1 MSQRT
6 GEVLFLRPTSGLTK
20 YFGTW
25 TSLFAIIG
33 ASLGTW
39 QWMFVG
45 VLQDMYPG
53 ISAGLTWGIGM
64 GFMLIYT
71 VMLTLLSMAMP
82 RSAGIYQISAR
93 GFNPV
98 TGILAVWRGIIANPI
113 IKMSEFFLFIVFL
126 GAAFSQ
132 WGAVTGNAL
141 LSGWGLAMSAQAGN
155 PALLVGLSIF
165 LMLVFCIIAYLGPLF
180 KVEPR
185 IQMIGGLFSTI
196 GWIMAILVLV
206 STPTGAVQTRWDTTF
221 GAGAYSEVVSVATGA
236 GYAVAP
242 AFNWTMTFLGT
253 VWPVGLVWPYLI
265 LHYGGEMSDP
275 AKNLVLVQVFGGII
289 LAVLLAGGAAVFQGT
304 FGYFSTQYAVA
315 AGSGLL
321 TISPVFSTG
330 FGTMSA
336 VLAAN
341 PVISGWILLSAPVIG
356 LTATPINMAW
366 VTRGFFQGS
375 LDRVMPSFFGK
386 LSKFHT
392 PTWAIAYYFLFGVP
406 FAVVFTLPG
415 MVGLIGVITS
425 LVGLWGIEMIFQS
438 MAALQL
444 PYLKKPLYEGSI
456 RKQPEIAGFPLMSLL
471 GIIILPLSL
480 FVMIGFFQGAAFLS
494 VVMMTVQYGF
504 SALWFVVYARHLR
517 KKNIEIGSIYESLP
531 PE

>member
-1 MSQRT
+1 VAQHT

-25 TSLFAIIG
+25 TSLFAILG
-33 ASLGTW
+33 ASLGTY
-39 QWMFVG
+39 QWLFVG
-45 VLQDMYPG
+45 TLQDLYGG

-64 GFMLIYT
+64 AFMLIYT
-71 VMLTLLSMAMP
+71 VMMTLLSMAMP

-113 IKMSEFFLFIVFL
+113 IKMSEFFLFLIFL

-132 WGAVTGNAL
+132 WGAVTGNTM
-141 LSGWGLAMSAQAGN
+141 LSSAGAAMSAQVGN
-155 PALLVGLSIF
+155 PWLLCGLSIL
-165 LMLVFCIIAYLGPLF
+165 LMLIFVIIAYLGPLF

-185 IQMIGGLFSTI
+185 IQMIGGLFATI
-196 GWIMAILVLV
+196 GWIMAILVLIA
-206 STPTGAVQTRWDTTF
+206 TPSSALQSRWDAAF
-221 GAGAYSEVVSVATGA
+221 GAGAYSEVVAVAG
-236 GYAVAP
+236 GSAP
-242 AFNWTMTFLGT
+242 AFSWQMTFLAT
-253 VWPVGLVWPYLI
+253 IWPIGLVWPYLI

-275 AKNLVLVQVFGGII
+275 AKNLVLVQVLGGII
-289 LAVLLAGGAAVFQGT
+289 LAVLLAGGAAAFQGT

-315 AGSGLL
+315 SSSL
-321 TISPVFSTG
+321 TISPSFQPG
-330 FGTMSA
+330 FGTMTA
-336 VLAAN
+336 VLAGN

-375 LDRVMPSFFGK
+375 LDRMMPSFFGK
-386 LSKFHT
+386 LSKYHT
-392 PTWAIAYYFLFGVP
+392 PTYAIAYYFIFSLP
-406 FAVVFTLPG
+406 FAFLFPFPETG
-415 MVGLIGVITS
+415 GLLAVLNS
-425 LVGLWGIEMIFQS
+425 LIGLWGIEMIFHS

-444 PYLKKPLYEGSI
+444 PYLKRPLYEGSI
-456 RKQPEIAGFPLMSLL
+456 RKQPQFAGFPLVSLL

-480 FVMIGFFQGAAFLS
+480 FLTIGFLQGVTFYPTL
-494 VVMMTVQYGF
+494 MMTIQYGF
-504 SALWFVVYARHLR
+504 SAFWFVVYARHLR
-517 KKNIEIGSIYESLP
+517 KKNIEVGSIYESLP

>member
-1 MSQRT
+1 VAQRT

-25 TSLFAIIG
+25 TSLFAVIG
-33 ASLGTW
+33 ASLGTY
-39 QWMFVG
+39 QWMFAG
-45 VLQDMYPG
+45 VLQDLYPG
-53 ISAGLTWGIGM
+53 ISAALTWSIGL

-71 VMLTLLSMAMP
+71 VMITLLSMAMP

-113 IKMSEFFLFIVFL
+113 IKMSEFFLFIVYL
-126 GAAFSQ
+126 GAAFAQ
-132 WGAVTGNAL
+132 WGAVSGNAML
-141 LSGWGLAMSAQAGN
+141 KSWGAAMSAQIGN
-155 PALLVGLSIF
+155 PYLLVGLSIF
-165 LMLVFCIIAYLGPLF
+165 LMLVFVIVAYLGPLF
-180 KVEPR
+180 RLEPR

-206 STPTGAVQTRWDTTF
+206 ATPASAVESRWDAAF
-221 GAGAYSEVVSVATGA
+221 GAGAYSEVVTVATGA
-236 GYAVAP
+236 GFGVAP
-242 AFNWTMTFLGT
+242 AFSWQMTFLAT
-253 VWPVGLVWPYLI
+253 IWPVGLVWPYLI

-275 AKNLVLVQVFGGII
+275 AKNLVLVQVLGGII
-289 LAVLLAGGAAVFQGT
+289 LAVLLAGGAALFQGT

-315 AGSGLL
+315 AASV
-321 TISPVFSTG
+321 TITPTFTTG
-330 FGTMSA
+330 FGTMTA
-336 VLAAN
+336 VLAGN
-341 PVISGWILLSAPVIG
+341 PAISGWILLSAPVIG

-375 LDRVMPSFFGK
+375 LDRMMPSFFGK
-386 LSKFHT
+386 LSKYHT
-392 PTWAIAYYFLFGVP
+392 PTYAIAYYFLFSLP
-406 FAVVFTLPG
+406 FAFVFALPG
-415 MVGLIGVITS
+415 MVAFLAVVTS
-425 LVGLWGIEMIFQS
+425 LVGLWGVEMIFQS

-444 PYLKKPLYEGSI
+444 PYLKRPLYEGSI
-456 RKQPEIAGFPLMSLL
+456 RKQPEIAGFPVVSLL

-480 FVMIGFFQGAAFLS
+480 FVMIGFFQGAAFFS

-517 KKNIEIGSIYESLP
+517 KKNIEVGSIYESLP